1 MNNPVALIILIGSFQ
16 LLISLLSNGF
26 VLSFDESIWDYIG
39 RNWIYHHMVPYG
51 GGVDNKSPFI
61 FLIFGISDLMFG
73 VNYWFPRVIGTIC
86 ETIGMFYVYKIAD
99 RAAGKDAGILTLLF
113 YGLSLLWHATGG
125 KYVDFT
131 ETFEVMFFMMSV
143 YKYLLA
149 SSDKDFIMSGL
160 CSGLALDFRLTAA
173 FGILAIV
180 ISCLKQKSIRSC
192 WLFLAGTL
200 GGILILL
207 ATCFLAGIKLHD
219 LWTYGFFDNFGPGS
233 VTSQTLSQRF
243 ESFLEKFIYSP
254 IAIFYPLLIIYILEK
269 KKLDLFTLW
278 YLLAFSAISLV
289 GIFDVVH
296 LKDILPPL
304 SLMAGIGTEMLLRK
318 YRVPFTIGI
327 LFIFILFFP
336 STSEMLANARIILNK
351 TKPSRVYGSVPYVN
365 PDEGDRKLLAEWVK
379 QHTKTTDMVLVHSY
393 GTQIQVYSERLSPT
407 VYFSINRTPFAKDR
421 FYKDLNR
428 HHPELILVPMF
439 DEYQKWVDAD
449 QRNFVQALIN
459 KNYVLSNTFYNYKI
473 YRICKSICANHI
485 TTNSKATAK

>member
-1 MNNPVALIILIGSFQ
+1 MNNPVALIILIGSLQ

-39 RNWIYHHMVPYG
+39 RNWICHHMVPYG
-51 GGVDNKSPFI
+51 GGVDNKTPFI
-61 FLIFGISDLMFG
+61 FLIFGVSDLMFG

-99 RAAGKDAGILTLLF
+99 RTAGKDAGVFTLLF

-131 ETFEVMFFMMSV
+131 ETFEIMFFVMSV
-143 YKYLLA
+143 YKYLSA
-149 SSDKDFIMSGL
+149 RSDKDFIISGL

-173 FGILAIV
+173 FGVLAIV

-192 WLFLAGTL
+192 WLFLTGTL
-200 GGILILL
+200 SGILILL
-207 ATCFLAGIKLHD
+207 ATCLLAGIKLHD
-219 LWTYGFFDNFGPGS
+219 LLIYGFFDNFGPGS
-233 VTSQTLSQRF
+233 ITSQTLSQKL
-243 ESFLEKFIYSP
+243 ESFSGKFIYSP
-254 IAIFYPLLIIYILEK
+254 IAFFYPLLIIYVLEK
-269 KKLDLFTLW
+269 KKLDLFILW
-278 YLLAFSAISLV
+278 YLLSLSAISLV

-296 LKDILPPL
+296 LKEILPSL
-304 SLMAGIGTEMLLRK
+304 SLMAGIGTEILLRK
-318 YRVPFTIGI
+318 YRVPFII
-327 LFIFILFFP
+327 ASLLIIILFFP
-336 STSEMLANARIILNK
+336 STSELFANVRIILNK
-351 TKPSRVYGSVPYVN
+351 TKPSHVYGRIPYIN

-379 QHTKTTDMVLVHSY
+379 QHTKTNDMVLVHSY

-439 DEYQKWVDAD
+439 DEYQKWVDPD
-449 QRNFVQALIN
+449 QRNFVEALIN
-459 KNYVLSNTFYNYKI
+459 KSYILSDTVYNYKI
-473 YRICKSICANHI
+473 YRIRKLIHANHI
-485 TTNSKATAK
+485 TAISNATAK